1 MVSMKE
7 ISIACGV
14 SIATVSKALNDH
26 DDIGRETKERIRQK
40 AKEMGYFPN
49 SAAKALK
56 TNRTHNLGVLF
67 VDESNNGLTHDYFA
81 KVLDSFK
88 KKADESGYDIT
99 FINAYNSNGLSYL
112 EHCRYR
118 GFDGVIVACIN
129 FHAPEVLELIES
141 DIPLITIDH
150 LFNSRCAVI
159 SDNAKGMSD
168 LVRYIHSMGHTKI
181 AYIRGDDSAVTRN
194 REVAFY
200 RTCAELGIEVPE
212 QYVRSAK
219 YRNTEYTYK
228 ETEFLLDLENPPTC
242 ILYPDD
248 FASFGGLNAIN
259 QRGLKIPDDIS
270 VAGYDGISIASHIEP
285 TLTTIR
291 QDAETVGRV
300 AAEKLISLIEEPK
313 TAMIEQIIVEG
324 ILEPG
329 RSVARLS

>member
-1 MVSMKE
+1 MVSMKD

-14 SIATVSKALNDH
+14 SIATVSKALNNH
-26 DDIGRETKERIRQK
+26 DDIGTETKARIRQK

-67 VDESNNGLTHDYFA
+67 VDGSSNGLTHDYFA

-88 KKADESGYDIT
+88 NKADERGYDIT
-99 FINAYNSNGLSYL
+99 FINAYNSNGLTYL

-118 GFDGVIVACIN
+118 GFDGVIVACID
-129 FHAPEVLELIES
+129 FHAPEVVELIES

-150 LFNSRCAVI
+150 LFNNRCAVI

-168 LVRYIHSMGHTKI
+168 LVRYVHSMGHTKI
-181 AYIRGDDSAVTRN
+181 AYIRGEDSAVTRS

-200 RTCAELGIEVPE
+200 RTCAELGIDVPE

-219 YRNTEYTYK
+219 YRNTTETFK
-228 ETEFLLDLENPPTC
+228 ETESLLDLNDPPTC

-248 FASFGGLNAIN
+248 FASYGGMNAIST
-259 QRGLKIPDDIS
+259 RGLKIPDDIS
-270 VAGYDGISIASHIEP
+270 VVGYDGISIASHIEP
-285 TLTTIR
+285 ILTTIR
-291 QDAETVGRV
+291 QDAERVGTV

-313 TAMIEQIIVEG
+313 TAMIEQIVVEG

-329 RSVARLS
+329 RSVARLN